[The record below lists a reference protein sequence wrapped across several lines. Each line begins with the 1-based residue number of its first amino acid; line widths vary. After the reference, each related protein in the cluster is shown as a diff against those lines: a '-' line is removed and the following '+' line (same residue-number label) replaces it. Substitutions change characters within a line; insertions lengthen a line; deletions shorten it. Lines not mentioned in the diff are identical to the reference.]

1 MTESKDKARQV
12 RHKRVRKKVAG
23 TASRPRLTV
32 FRSLRHI
39 SAQII
44 DDQAGRTIASASTL
58 GKDFAGSGKSRGSV
72 EAAKKIGMAIAE
84 KAKGKNI
91 KDVVFDRGGYKYHG
105 SIKALADA
113 AREQGL
119 NF

>member
-44 DDQAGRTIASASTL
+44 DDEAGRTIASASTL
-58 GKDFAGSGKSRGSV
+58 GKDFSGSGKSRGGV
-72 EAAKKIGMAIAE
+72 EAAKKVGMAIAE

-91 KDVVFDRGGYKYHG
+91 KNVVFDRGGYKYHG